1 MKNNFIKS
9 FLHKCCF
16 YRDKLLSNK
25 KYVISSIVLIG
36 LLIVF
41 ISYSFAAVVPV
52 KSVEIKSQNKNYDN
66 SEQEAW
72 KVTKSAKWISK
83 GKARITFD
91 VDSIEMNDNKDRDI
105 ILVVDN
111 SDSMYSGNFSEVLT
125 NISTV
130 LEELKKDSRT
140 NRVSLISF
148 NDSASI
154 LSDFTTDLDSIKSLV
169 SSVTATGNTNYYQ
182 ALIKVDEILNSYVY
196 DNNKKVSVV
205 FLTDGYPTSEVPNEV
220 AFYKYLK
227 DKYEYLDIKAIQY
240 DMGEEVLDTVKNI
253 SDKQYIA
260 DKDNIKD
267 ILHRAMFGT
276 ISYDN
281 FKVEDVV
288 NGKYFSIDNISAY
301 NGEVNRTG
309 NEVTWNINNYD
320 SGSKAKLTIDI
331 NLGNNYLDTFG
342 LYETNT
348 SEVVISKIS
357 KVEENV
363 TSTLTPV
370 LSNNHTVTYEAN
382 APSSCNVSNVPSQS
396 QRLVFD
402 AVTLSSNIPVCF
414 GYQFKGWE
422 IVDKNITK
430 VNDDNF
436 IMPDE
441 DVVIKATWS
450 KLGLSKAMDGTVQEA
465 TTLYKVIKNEA
476 VSGGLAK
483 EYIGEHQD
491 SITGVGDKKIYHYY
505 ATNDTD
511 GAKVKEKN
519 NVLFAGFCWQMI
531 RTTDTG
537 GVKMIYNGVPDSAG
551 ACNNTG
557 ANTSIGK
564 SAFNSS
570 SNSPAFAGYMYNFFY
585 RAYWFSTSDMEVLK
599 YSSISTSY
607 YFADSYN
614 YSSSSGYYTLNNP
627 TTVSSTTDAEGK
639 YTFRA
644 SSLGSMTKVYYVVKV
659 VDTRMYYIE
668 LTSGQTLD
676 DYVKANTF
684 YYSDSYTEEPGYY
697 VPDNPMEVT
706 PLTWIDNYRKISGKY
721 IFDGEESFSVSYVW
735 GVGMTSYSY
744 ASSNKEYTYGSSFTY
759 ENGKYKLTGDT
770 VTFWNFLDKTNQ
782 TSLNTHHYTCLN
794 TSGECEKISYVSNY
808 MYDDFYYTTLSSG
821 KSVEDA
827 LVEMLSAD
835 DVNKTDSTVKTYVD
849 NWYKNNMIDYTKYLE
864 EDHIFCND
872 RSISSL
878 GGWNP
883 SGGSV
888 SNSLLFNSY
897 NVKSTLSCVNETD
910 KFSVENSK
918 AKLTYPI
925 GLATLPEMNLL
936 NNDQIRKSGQ
946 QYYLMSP
953 HAFHVGVDVHVFHVS
968 SDGNLSN
975 DTVDNYAES
984 FRPAVSLKPGTEYVS
999 GDGSTSK
1006 PYVVDVSNN

>member
-66 SEQEAW
+66 SEQGAW

-130 LEELKKDSRT
+130 LGELKKDSRT

-148 NDSASI
+148 NDIANV
-154 LSDFTTDLDSIKSLV
+154 LADFTTDLDYIKSLV
-169 SSVTATGNTNYYQ
+169 SSITATGNTNYYQ
-182 ALIKVDEILNSYVY
+182 ALIKVDEILNNYVY
-196 DNNKKVSVV
+196 DNSKKVSVV

-267 ILHRAMFGT
+267 IFHRAMFGT

-301 NGEVNRTG
+301 NGEVNKTG

-382 APSSCNVSNVPSQS
+382 APTTCNVSNVPSQS

-402 AVTLSSNIPVCF
+402 TVTLSSNIPVCF

-430 VNDDNF
+430 VNEDNF

-450 KLGLSKAMDGTVQEA
+450 KLGLSKAMDGTVQEV

-476 VSGGLAK
+476 ISGGLAK
-483 EYIGEHQD
+483 EYTGEHQD
-491 SITGVGDKKIYHYY
+491 SITGAGDEKIYHYY
-505 ATNDTD
+505 AENDTD

-551 ACNNTG
+551 ACNNSG
-557 ANTSIGK
+557 ADTSIRK
-564 SAFNSS
+564 FEFNLQNSALTYV
-570 SNSPAFAGYMYNFFY
+570 GYMYNSIY
-585 RAYWFSTSDMEVLK
+585 RAYWLSTSEMEVLK

-614 YSSSSGYYTLNNP
+614 YSSTGYYTLNNP

-644 SSLGSMTKVYYVVKV
+644 SSPGAMTKVYYVVKV

-676 DYVKANTF
+676 DYVSAHTK
-684 YYSDSYTEEPGYY
+684 YYSDSYTEELGYY
-697 VPDNPMEVT
+697 VPDNPIEIT
-706 PLTWIDNYRKISGKY
+706 PLTWIDNYHKISGKY
-721 IFDGEESFSVSYVW
+721 IFDGAESFSVSYVF
-735 GVGMTSYSY
+735 GVGMTLYTY
-744 ASSNKEYTYGSSFTY
+744 TSSNNEYTYGTSFTY

-794 TSGECEKISYVSNY
+794 ISGECDKISYVHY
-808 MYDDFYYTTLSSG
+808 YQYDDLYYITLSSG
-821 KSVEDA
+821 KSVEDV
-827 LVEMLSAD
+827 LMEMLFAD
-835 DVNKTDSTVKTYVD
+835 DVNKIDSTAKKCVD
-849 NWYKNNMIDYTKYLE
+849 EWYKDNMINYTKYLE

-872 RSISSL
+872 RSIGSL

-888 SNSLLFNSY
+888 TKYLQFNNY
-897 NVKSTLSCVNETD
+897 NAKSTLSCVNETD

-936 NNDQIRKSGQ
+936 NNDVIRKSGQ

-953 HAFHVGVDVHVFHVS
+953 HAFYGADIHVGSVGS
-968 SDGNLSN
+968 NGNLKD
-975 DTVDNYAES
+975 DTVGNAAEG
-984 FRPAVSLKPGTEYVS
+984 FRPAVALKPGTEYVS
-999 GDGSTSK
+999 GDGSTSN

>member
-41 ISYSFAAVVPV
+41 MAYSFAAVVPV

-66 SEQEAW
+66 SEQGAW

-130 LEELKKDSRT
+130 LGELKKDSRT

-148 NDSASI
+148 NDIANV
-154 LSDFTTDLDSIKSLV
+154 LADFTTDLDSIKSLV
-169 SSVTATGNTNYYQ
+169 SSITATGNTNYYQ

-342 LYETNT
+342 LYDTNT
-348 SEVVISKIS
+348 SEVITSKIS
-357 KVEENV
+357 NVEENV

-396 QRLVFD
+396 KQFVFD
-402 AVTLSSNIPVCF
+402 TVTLSSNVPVCF

-483 EYIGEHQD
+483 EYTGEHQD
-491 SITGVGDKKIYHYY
+491 SITGAGDKKIYHYY
-505 ATNDTD
+505 AEYDTD

-557 ANTSIGK
+557 ADTSIGT
-564 SAFNSS
+564 SAFNSNDDS
-570 SNSPAFAGYMYNFFY
+570 LAYVGYMYNTVY
-585 RAYWFSTSDMEVLK
+585 ASENNSGSNAHVSVLK
-599 YSSISTSY
+599 YASISTSY

-614 YSSSSGYYTLNNP
+614 YSSTGYYTLNNP

-644 SSLGSMTKVYYVVKV
+644 SSPGSMTKVYYVVKV

-668 LTSGQTLD
+668 LSSGQTLD
-676 DYVKANTF
+676 DYVSAHTK
-684 YYSDSYTEEPGYY
+684 YYSYSYTEEPGYY
-697 VPDNPMEVT
+697 VPDNPIKVT
-706 PLTWIDNYRKISGKY
+706 PLTWYDNYSKVEGKY
-721 IFDGEESFSVSYVW
+721 MFETDGENIVAYFVTGSSR
-735 GVGMTSYSY
+735 TSYSY
-744 ASSNKEYTYGSSFTY
+744 RTSGSEYTYGSSFIY
-759 ENGKYKLTGDT
+759 ENGVYKLNDT
-770 VTFWNFLDKTNQ
+770 VTFWDINNSTNKAN
-782 TSLNTHHYTCLN
+782 LNTHHYTCLN
-794 TSGECEKISYVSNY
+794 ASAECENINYVYSFAYNHLWY
-808 MYDDFYYTTLSSG
+808 ITLSFG

-835 DVNKTDSTVKTYVD
+835 DVNKTDSTIKSYIDT
-849 NWYKNNMIDYTKYLE
+849 WYKNNMIDYTKYLE
-864 EDHIFCND
+864 RDHIFCND

-878 GGWNP
+878 NGWNP

-888 SNSLLFNSY
+888 LYNLKFNNSY
-897 NVKSTLSCVNETD
+897 MKSTLSCANETD
-910 KFSVENSK
+910 KFSVGNSR
-918 AKLTYPI
+918 AKLTYPV

-936 NNDQIRKSGQ
+936 NNGVIRKSGQ
-946 QYYLMSP
+946 WYFLASPYSFDWQYARVGRVYSNGYLDDLSV
-953 HAFHVGVDVHVFHVS
+953 HSNYGV
-968 SDGNLSN
+968 
-975 DTVDNYAES
+975 
-984 FRPAVSLKPGTEYVS
+984 RPAVSLKPGTEYVS

>member
-1 MKNNFIKS
+1 MENNFIKS

-41 ISYSFAAVVPV
+41 ISSSFATVVPV

-66 SEQEAW
+66 SEQGAW

-320 SGSKAKLTIDI
+320 SGNKAKLTIDI
-331 NLGNNYLDTFG
+331 NLGNNYLNTFG

-348 SEVVISKIS
+348 SEVITSKIS
-357 KVEENV
+357 NVEENV

-396 QRLVFD
+396 KQFVFD
-402 AVTLSSNIPVCF
+402 TVTLSSNVPVCF

-430 VNDDNF
+430 VNEDNF

-483 EYIGEHQD
+483 EYTGEHQD

-551 ACNNTG
+551 ACNNSG
-557 ANTSIGK
+557 DDTSIGT
-564 SAFNSS
+564 SSFNS
-570 SNSPAFAGYMYNFFY
+570 NYYSPAYVGYMYNTIY
-585 RAYWFSTSDMEVLK
+585 SQKKLSTPIVHVLK
-599 YSSISTSY
+599 YASISTSY

-644 SSLGSMTKVYYVVKV
+644 SSLGAMTKVYYVVKV
-659 VDTRMYYIE
+659 VDTTMYYIE

-676 DYVKANTF
+676 DYVKTHTF
-684 YYSDSYTEEPGYY
+684 YYSDSYTEEGEFY
-697 VPDNPMEVT
+697 VPDNPIEIT
-706 PLTWIDNYRKISGKY
+706 ALTWYDNYKKIEKKYLFETDGENIGAYFITYSGK
-721 IFDGEESFSVSYVW
+721 
-735 GVGMTSYSY
+735 TSYDY
-744 ASSNKEYTYGSSFTY
+744 ISSDTEYTYGSSFTY
-759 ENGKYKLTGDT
+759 ENGVYKLNDT
-770 VTFWNFLDKTNQ
+770 VTFWDVNNSTNKAN
-782 TSLNTHHYTCLN
+782 LNTHHYTCFS
-794 TSGECEKISYVSNY
+794 TGTTCTTISYVYSLY
-808 MYDDFYYTTLSSG
+808 VHFEGALRYITLSSG
-821 KSVEDA
+821 KSVDDA

-835 DVNKTDSTVKTYVD
+835 DVNKTDSTIKAYIDT
-849 NWYKNNMIDYTKYLE
+849 WYKNNMTNYTKYLE
-864 EDHIFCND
+864 DDHIFCND
-872 RSISSL
+872 RSIISL

-883 SGGSV
+883 SGGNV
-888 SNSLLFNSY
+888 SNDLQFNNY
-897 NVKSTLSCVNETD
+897 NVKSTLSCTNETD
-910 KFSVENSK
+910 KFSVGNSK
-918 AKLTYPI
+918 AKLIYPV
-925 GLATLPEMNLL
+925 GLMSRPELSLL
-936 NNDQIRKSGQ
+936 NNRRIYDDSGQ
-946 QYYLMSP
+946 DYWLATPGSVSYANGYAYGFSSIGYGAMGS
-953 HAFHVGVDVHVFHVS
+953 VNGV
-968 SDGNLSN
+968 
-975 DTVDNYAES
+975 
-984 FRPAVSLKPGTEYVS
+984 RPAVSLKPGTEYVS

-1006 PYVVDVSNN
+1006 PYVVDTSNN

>member
-1 MKNNFIKS
+1 MAIKKNVKS
-9 FLHKCCF
+9 FKQIITF
-16 YRDKLLSNK
+16 YREKILNNK
-25 KYVISSIVLIG
+25 KYLLSSIILIG

-41 ISYSFAAVVPV
+41 IAYSFAAVVPV
-52 KSVEIKSQNKNYDN
+52 KSVEIKSQNINYDN
-66 SEQEAW
+66 SEQGSW

-169 SSVTATGNTNYYQ
+169 SSITATGNTNYYQ
-182 ALIKVDEILNSYVY
+182 ALIKVDEILNNYVY
-196 DNNKKVSVV
+196 DNSKKVSVV

-240 DMGEEVLDTVKNI
+240 DMGDTVLDTVKNI

-301 NGEVNRTG
+301 NGEVNRTD

-331 NLGNNYLDTFG
+331 NLGNNYLNTFG
-342 LYETNT
+342 LYDTNT

-357 KVEENV
+357 NVEENV
-363 TSTLTPV
+363 PSTLTPV

-396 QRLVFD
+396 KRLVFD
-402 AVTLSSNIPVCF
+402 TVTLSSNIPVCF

-441 DVVIKATWS
+441 DVIIKATWS

-476 VSGGLAK
+476 ISGGLAK
-483 EYIGEHQD
+483 EYTGEHQD
-491 SITGVGDKKIYHYY
+491 SITGAGDKKIYHYY

-557 ANTSIGK
+557 ADTSIGT
-564 SAFNSS
+564 SAFNSNDDS
-570 SNSPAFAGYMYNFFY
+570 LAYVGYMYNTVYASKFIF
-585 RAYWFSTSDMEVLK
+585 TSSERVLNS
-599 YSSISTSY
+599 SSISTSY

-614 YSSSSGYYTLNNP
+614 YSSSSGYYTLKNP

-639 YTFRA
+639 YTFA
-644 SSLGSMTKVYYVVKV
+644 SSSLGSMAKVYYVVKV

-676 DYVKANTF
+676 DYVKANTK

-697 VPDNPMEVT
+697 VPDNPIEIT
-706 PLTWIDNYRKISGKY
+706 PLTWYDNYSKVREKY
-721 IFDGEESFSVSYVW
+721 LFETDGENVVAYFVTSSSI
-735 GVGMTSYSY
+735 TSYNY
-744 ASSNKEYTYGSSFTY
+744 ISSGNEYTYGSSFTY
-759 ENGKYKLTGDT
+759 DSGVYKLNDT
-770 VTFWNFLDKTNQ
+770 MNFFDYN
-782 TSLNTHHYTCLN
+782 NGATHHYTCFS
-794 TSGECEKISYVSNY
+794 TSTTCATISYVYSLNNTQ
-808 MYDDFYYTTLSSG
+808 YYITLSSG

-835 DVNKTDSTVKTYVD
+835 DVNKTDSTIKTYID
-849 NWYKNNMIDYTKYLE
+849 TWYKNNMMDYTKYLE

-872 RSISSL
+872 RSIRSL
-878 GGWNP
+878 GGWNS
-883 SGGSV
+883 SGGSI
-888 SNSLLFNSY
+888 SESLSFN
-897 NVKSTLSCVNETD
+897 NRFIKSTLSCTNETD
-910 KFSVENSK
+910 KFSVGNSK
-918 AKLTYPI
+918 AKLIYPVGLMTY
-925 GLATLPEMNLL
+925 PEMNLL
-936 NNDQIRKSGQ
+936 NNNVIRKTG
-946 QYYLMSP
+946 QYYWLVSP
-953 HAFHVGVDVHVFHVS
+953 SYFFCRFAYANSVNGDGYFSNGSSVVDFVAGV
-968 SDGNLSN
+968 
-975 DTVDNYAES
+975 
-984 FRPAVSLKPGTEYVS
+984 RPAVSLKPGTEYVS

>member
-66 SEQEAW
+66 SEQGAW

-130 LEELKKDSRT
+130 LGELKKDSRT

-148 NDSASI
+148 NDIANV
-154 LSDFTTDLDSIKSLV
+154 LADFTTDLDSIKSLV
-169 SSVTATGNTNYYQ
+169 SSITATGNTNYYQ

-196 DNNKKVSVV
+196 DSNKKVSVV

-301 NGEVNRTG
+301 NGEVNRTD

-331 NLGNNYLDTFG
+331 NLGNNYLNTFG

-348 SEVVISKIS
+348 SEVITSKIS
-357 KVEENV
+357 NVEENV

-396 QRLVFD
+396 KQFVFD
-402 AVTLSSNIPVCF
+402 TVTLSSNIPVCF

-483 EYIGEHQD
+483 EYTGEHQD
-491 SITGVGDKKIYHYY
+491 SITGAGDKKIYHYY
-505 ATNDTD
+505 AENDTD

-531 RTTDTG
+531 RTTDAG
-537 GVKMIYNGVPDSAG
+537 GVKMIYNGVPDLAG

-557 ANTSIGK
+557 ADTSIGT
-564 SAFNSS
+564 SAFNS
-570 SNSPAFAGYMYNFFY
+570 NHDSPAYVGYMYNTVY
-585 RAYWFSTSDMEVLK
+585 ASKYTSTTWVNILNF
-599 YSSISTSY
+599 SSISTSY
-607 YFADSYN
+607 YFSDSYN
-614 YSSSSGYYTLNNP
+614 YSSTGYYTLNNP

-659 VDTRMYYIE
+659 VDTTMYYIE
-668 LTSGQTLD
+668 LTSGKTLD
-676 DYVKANTF
+676 DYVSTHTF

-697 VPDNPMEVT
+697 VPDNPIEIT
-706 PLTWIDNYRKISGKY
+706 PLTWYDNYRKVSGKY
-721 IFDGEESFSVSYVW
+721 LFETDGENIGAYYIT
-735 GVGMTSYSY
+735 GTTKIGYSY
-744 ASSNKEYTYGSSFTY
+744 ISSGSKYVYGSSFTY
-759 ENGKYKLTGDT
+759 DSGVYKLNDT
-770 VTFWNFLDKTNQ
+770 VTFWDINNSANKA
-782 TSLNTHHYTCLN
+782 SLNTHHYTCFS
-794 TSGECEKISYVSNY
+794 TGITCTTISYVYLLSYNIL
-808 MYDDFYYTTLSSG
+808 YYINLSSG
-821 KSVEDA
+821 KSIEDA

-835 DVNKTDSTVKTYVD
+835 DINKTDSTIKSYIDT
-849 NWYKNNMIDYTKYLE
+849 WYKNNMVDYTKYLE

-878 GGWNP
+878 GGWNS

-888 SNSLLFNSY
+888 SSFLIFNNDY
-897 NVKSTLSCVNETD
+897 TKSTLSCVNETD
-910 KFSVENSK
+910 KFSVGNNK
-918 AKLTYPI
+918 AKLTYPV
-925 GLATLPEMNLL
+925 GLATLPEL
-936 NNDQIRKSGQ
+936 NFLYNRATGNSGL
-946 QYYLMSP
+946 YYWLVSP
-953 HAFHVGVDVHVFHVS
+953 KDFTNHAFVYGVIRDSYLEDKSTDSIDSV
-968 SDGNLSN
+968 
-975 DTVDNYAES
+975 
-984 FRPAVSLKPGTEYVS
+984 RPAVALKPGTEYVS